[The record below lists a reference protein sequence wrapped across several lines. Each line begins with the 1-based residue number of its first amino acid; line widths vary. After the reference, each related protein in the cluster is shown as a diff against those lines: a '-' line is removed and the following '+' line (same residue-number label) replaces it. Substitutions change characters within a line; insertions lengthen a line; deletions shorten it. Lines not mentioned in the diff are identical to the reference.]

1 MGDIID
7 IRRGW
12 MAQNQNNSKTA
23 HTFIEEGQ
31 FNLKLPFT
39 YTLLTGVSFVLLI
52 VIFYFIGMEIGKGL
66 ATYGVC
72 MMLYYKFVFK
82 FTKKGQQFQPYFIN
96 KLENLS
102 EKIRL
107 KSCEV

>member
-1 MGDIID
+1 MT
-7 IRRGW
+7 
-12 MAQNQNNSKTA
+12 NQNNTTSKTA

-39 YTLLTGVSFVLLI
+39 YALLSGASFVLLFI
-52 VIFYFIGMEIGKGL
+52 IFYFMSMEIGKGL
-66 ATYGVC
+66 ATYSVC
-72 MMLYYKFVFK
+72 MMLYYKFIFK

-96 KLENLS
+96 KLETLS